1 MWKKILTAFKN
12 SDIRRQLYTIYFLVI
27 FLPVVI
33 IGTFLIVNTSR
44 LLMNY
49 HGDLLE
55 SDNRR
60 TKTILFE
67 ITTQVSNIS
76 EDLAYNRGVRD
87 MLSGSHDREGQR
99 LLQAGEATAIDNYE
113 NTHAEIASIEIY
125 TDNPG
130 FTDYKQ
136 FRRAG
141 EELQASFWYQRALK
155 KQDAFWAALESR
167 DQYGNE
173 YWNLSLVRRV
183 PLSDSE
189 YHAVMV
195 IRLSDNYLHTRIDSR
210 QYGTMACVDN
220 MPIFYSSDRKK
231 LGNSMADK
239 LERSD
244 GGQHIVEGSAGEEAC
259 LETVSSLKLYQTDSV
274 LYISTRNS
282 QAFANIKSILSACL
296 AIVAA
301 AALIPWAIIRFFTE
315 YLSSR
320 ILGLRQAMHQASNEN
335 YEFHAHVGG
344 QDEIGE
350 AFEDLEVMVQKIQE
364 KDAAMYE
371 AQIRESNLEKEQQ
384 KMEFKMLAS
393 QINPHFLYNT
403 LETIRMK
410 AFTAGD
416 REVARAI
423 RLLGKSLRYV
433 LDNTGTAFTTLEQE
447 LEHVRVYL
455 DIQKLRFPDKFE
467 SCIRIEEGIDAKRL
481 VILPLLL
488 QPVVENAI
496 LHGLEEKES
505 GGLVEIRVLRRME
518 EQELICIEVWDNG
531 CGMDGETLA
540 GVRRRMEEGGV
551 SRGRSIG
558 LYNINMRL
566 KLNYGSW
573 YALQIESR
581 EGEGTIVRI
590 RIPLARMQETETARR
605 QAEGP
610 ARAGDETVG
619 RS

>member
-1 MWKKILTAFKN
+1 MWKKILSYFRN

-33 IGTFLIVNTSR
+33 IGTFLIVTTSR

-55 SDNRR
+55 SDNLR

-67 ITTQVSNIS
+67 ITTQVCNIS
-76 EDLAYNRGVRD
+76 EDLAYNREVRE
-87 MLSGSHDREGQR
+87 MLSDLYYREEKLISR
-99 LLQAGEATAIDNYE
+99 AGNVTDIDNYE

-125 TDNPG
+125 TDNPT
-130 FTDYKQ
+130 FVDYKQ
-136 FRRAG
+136 FHRAG
-141 EELQASFWYQRALK
+141 EALQETSWYQKAAER
-155 KQDAFWAALESR
+155 QDGFWVTMESR
-167 DQYGNE
+167 DQFDNE
-173 YWNLSLVRRV
+173 YWNLSLVRKI
-183 PLSDSE
+183 PLTDSR

-195 IRLSDNYLHTRIDSR
+195 IKLSDNYLRTRIDSQ
-210 QYGTMACVDN
+210 QYETMVSVDD
-220 MPIFYSSDRKK
+220 MPVFYSSDRDQ
-231 LGNSMADK
+231 LGSSMARKRD
-239 LERSD
+239 RS
-244 GGQHIVEGSAGEEAC
+244 GKGQHIVEWNAGQGAC
-259 LETVSSLKLYQTDSV
+259 LETVSSLKLYQTDSM

-282 QAFANIKSILSACL
+282 QAFSNIRNILSICL
-296 AIVAA
+296 AIVAV
-301 AALIPWAIIRFFTE
+301 AALIPWIIIHFFTE

-344 QDEIGE
+344 QDEISE
-350 AFEDLEVMVQKIQE
+350 AFDDLQVMVQKIQE

-371 AQIRESNLEKEQQ
+371 AQIKESSLMNEQQ

-433 LDNTGTAFTTLEQE
+433 LDNTGTAFTTLEQA
-447 LEHVRVYL
+447 LEHVKVYL
-455 DIQKLRFPDKFE
+455 EIQKLRFTDKFE
-467 SCIRIEEGIDAKRL
+467 SRLRIEEGIDTEKL
-481 VILPLLL
+481 CILPLLL

-496 LHGLEEKES
+496 LHGMEETES
-505 GGLVEIRVLRRME
+505 KGLVEICIFRRTE
-518 EQELICIEVWDNG
+518 KEELICIEVRDNG
-531 CGMDGETLA
+531 CGMDADTLD
-540 GVRRRMEEGGV
+540 GLRRRIEEGDM
-551 SRGRSIG
+551 SRSRSIG

-566 KLNYGSW
+566 KLNYGSG
-573 YALQIESR
+573 YGLQLES
-581 EGEGTIVRI
+581 EKGAGTTVRI
-590 RIPLARMQETETARR
+590 RIPLARMLDPEAVQSPAAFRDAKEARK
-605 QAEGP
+605 
-610 ARAGDETVG
+610 T
-619 RS
+619 